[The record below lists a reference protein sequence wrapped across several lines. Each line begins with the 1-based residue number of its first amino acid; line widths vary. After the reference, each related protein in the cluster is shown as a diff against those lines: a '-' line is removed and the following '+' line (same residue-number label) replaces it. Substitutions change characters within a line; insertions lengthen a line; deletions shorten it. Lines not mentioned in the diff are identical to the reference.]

1 MSLIALV
8 TLWIV
13 AVAPVDL
20 SGVWDLEMV
29 FTSSGTT
36 STGVC
41 NFKQQDAKLTGTCGT
56 EDIPIT
62 GEVKGTKVSWQFEAQ
77 QGERTHTMVFSGA
90 VEQDGARLTGTCSV
104 VGGPAGT
111 FTATKRTQ
119 GR

>member
-13 AVAPVDL
+13 ASAPLNL

-41 NFKQQDAKLTGTCGT
+41 NFKQQDAELRGTCGT
-56 EDIPIT
+56 EDVPIT
-62 GEVKGTKVSWQFEAQ
+62 GEVKEEKVSWRFEAQ
-77 QGERTHTMVFSGA
+77 QGDRKHTMVFSGT
-90 VEQDGARLTGTCSV
+90 VEQDGAKLKGTCSV
-104 VGGPAGT
+104 VGGPEGT

-119 GR
+119 GW